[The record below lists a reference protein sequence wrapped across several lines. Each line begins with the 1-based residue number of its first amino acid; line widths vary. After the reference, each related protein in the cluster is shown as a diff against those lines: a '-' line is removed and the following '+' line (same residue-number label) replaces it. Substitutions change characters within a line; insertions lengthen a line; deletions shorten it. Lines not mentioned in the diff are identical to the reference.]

1 MSDLEQRVKVLEE
14 KVKILEEIIGTL
26 KNVQLSERMEKY
38 IQSKEKS
45 LKVVNLMNKVSD
57 EPVFDFRKE
66 EEFVK
71 KVQTT
76 KKTIENQIAEA
87 LRNTEKNLELLPDDS
102 RYFNYEIE
110 TGLISDWNDRG
121 KVEDEELKEY
131 VGKGLRITSYNG
143 FDANRIVIPQEIN
156 GQPVISIGEK
166 AFINA
171 TISEIILPHTIKA
184 ILKKAFSGCKNLKHI
199 DLPENLEYLGEYSFY
214 KSGLENILIPDLIY
228 EIPSMCFYECTKL
241 SKVHFGNCVETIGYG
256 AFSDCKKLCMVS
268 LPETLKIIEKQA
280 FNGTGI
286 RTVIIPQGVE
296 EIDNEAFDASY
307 NLSKNGVICVFLGKS
322 TKISSDILNFY
333 GVEQLFCLPGSNAQ
347 AYAREKN
354 IPMKPLS
361 EFNLEEL
368 R

>member
-87 LRNTEKNLELLPDDS
+87 LKNTEKDLELLPDDS

-110 TGLISDWNDRG
+110 
-121 KVEDEELKEY
+121 
-131 VGKGLRITSYNG
+131 GKGLRITSYNG
-143 FDANRIVIPQEIN
+143 FDANRVVIPQEIN

-166 AFINA
+166 AFMNA

-184 ILKKAFSGCKNLKHI
+184 ILEKAFSGCKNLKHI
-199 DLPENLEYLGEYSFY
+199 NLPKNLEYLGRYSFSE
-214 KSGLENILIPDLIY
+214 SGLEDILIPDLIK
-228 EIPSMCFYECTKL
+228 EIPFGCFSGCIKL

-256 AFSDCKKLCMVS
+256 AFSACKKICMLS
-268 LPETLKIIEKQA
+268 LPEALKVIESNSFANTEISTL
-280 FNGTGI
+280 
-286 RTVIIPQGVE
+286 IIPQGVE
-296 EIDNEAFDASY
+296 KIHNEIFGSSISS
-307 NLSKNGVICVFLGKS
+307 SKNVICVFLGKL
-322 TKISSDILNFY
+322 TKIIESRMRFSKFY

-347 AYAREKN
+347 AYAREHN